1 MTSTA
6 TDVVAAAL
14 RPQTVRLTVAEDCD
28 ADEAT
33 CTEDKRKLSKM
44 RRLASLSRDWRS
56 RGGSV
61 SGLGVSDSFI

>member
-28 ADEAT
+28 ADGAT
-33 CTEDKRKLSKM
+33 CTEDKRKLSN
-44 RRLASLSRDWRS
+44 SLNFTVTGPVEGNKRS
-56 RGGSV
+56 KHIWT
-61 SGLGVSDSFI
+61 DE